1 MAAKPEDTFGMT
13 FSTTRPLWLTAC
25 LLAVFLFITSCSSI
39 PFFQTGPTSTPRPSP
54 TSTRPAPT
62 PTPFPTPTPLPTPT
76 PVPAVRITSGDKALS
91 YGDWELA
98 LKEYS
103 EAAAG
108 SPDPEIQAAAA
119 LGIGR
124 VHYYLGDY
132 IKALTSLRKVVEY
145 YPNSY
150 HAGAAYFFLAQTY
163 NTLTRYEE
171 AAQSYDFYIQSKP
184 DLIDAYIYE
193 LQGDVY
199 VASGD
204 LEEAMTS
211 YLAAINSPKTGD
223 RIPLQ
228 IKTAG
233 IYAQS
238 GDYQTALLMYEDI
251 YQRADNDFTK
261 AQLALLIGQ
270 TYMTLGQPEPA
281 YAIYQDAVRSYPLA
295 YDTYLALV
303 ALVQAGQRVNELD
316 RGLVN
321 YFARQYNLSIA
332 ALDRYLS
339 SEPESPDTAHYYK
352 GLNLRALGNHYGA
365 IEQFEIVIEQYTGS
379 NHWANAWEQ
388 KANTFINQLDNRSA
402 GRQVLLDFAET
413 AYWHSKAPE
422 LLYRAARDFEIEGDL
437 DTAAVLWERVAD
449 DFPYYDNAFRAMF
462 LAGISR
468 YRQDEFGEALDIF
481 QRSVEHAQSAYFR
494 AAAYMWIGKAHQ
506 ALGDALGAE
515 AAWREAAGIDPVGY
529 YSERSRDLLLGRE
542 PFTPPAKIY
551 LSLDREAEKREA
563 EEWIRTTFLLPSVID
578 LSRPG
583 PLLSDPRTIR
593 GTELW
598 RLGLLEEA
606 RLEFEDLRLSV
617 EDDAANTYR
626 LANYLIDFGLYRP
639 GIFAA
644 RRVLTLAG
652 MDDAATI
659 NAPAYF
665 NRLRYGTYYLDLIV
679 PEAEKYDF
687 HPFFVL
693 SLIRQESLFES
704 WIGSSAGARGLMQ
717 FMPATGQER
726 AERMGWPPDYTV
738 DDLYRPVV
746 SIVFG
751 LNYLDFNRT
760 YLDGDLYATLAGY
773 NAGPGNSRAWKNIA
787 PDDPDLFLEIVRF
800 EETHRYI
807 RVIYEM
813 FTIYSKLYSRLP

>member
-1 MAAKPEDTFGMT
+1 MKTSP
-13 FSTTRPLWLTAC
+13 SRWLSVFI
-25 LLAVFLFITSCSSI
+25 LVVFLFNASCSSVS
-39 PFFQTGPTSTPRPSP
+39 FLQTGPTSTPRPSP
-54 TSTRPAPT
+54 TSTLPPPT
-62 PTPFPTPTPLPTPT
+62 PSPFPTPTPLPTPT
-76 PVPAVRITSGDKALS
+76 PVPAVRVNSGDKALS
-91 YGDWELA
+91 YGDWDLA
-98 LKEYS
+98 IKEYN
-103 EAAAG
+103 EAASSSA
-108 SPDPEIQAAAA
+108 DPEIQAAAA
-119 LGIGR
+119 LGLGR
-124 VHYYLGDY
+124 IYYYSGDY
-132 IKALTSLRKVVEY
+132 IRALNSLRKVVEY

-150 HAGAAYFFLAQTY
+150 HAGAAYFFLGQTY

-171 AAQSYDFYIQSKP
+171 AAQSYGFYIQSKP
-184 DLIDAYIYE
+184 ELVEAYIYE
-193 LQGDVY
+193 MQGDAY
-199 VASGD
+199 VAAGKLPD
-204 LEEAMTS
+204 AMAA
-211 YLAAINSPKTGD
+211 YLAAINSPKSGD

-233 IYAQS
+233 IYTQS

-251 YQRADNDFTK
+251 YQRAANDYTK

-270 TYMTLGQPEPA
+270 TYLTLGQPDPA
-281 YAIYQDAVRSYPLA
+281 YAIFQDAVRNYPLA

-303 ALVQAGQRVNELD
+303 ALVQAGQRVDELD

-321 YFARQYNLSIA
+321 YFARQYNLAIA
-332 ALDRYLS
+332 ALDRYLIA
-339 SEPESPDTAHYYK
+339 EPESPGTAHYYK
-352 GLNLRALGNHYGA
+352 GLGLRALGNHYGA
-365 IEQFEIVIEQYTGS
+365 IEQFDIVIEQYSGS
-379 NHWANAWEQ
+379 THWANAWEQ
-388 KANTFINQLDNRSA
+388 KANTLINQLNNRPT
-402 GRQVLLDFAET
+402 GRQVLLDFVET
-413 AYWHSKAPE
+413 GYWHSKAPE

-437 DTAAVLWERVAD
+437 DTAADLWERVALE
-449 DFPYYDNAFRAMF
+449 FPYYENTFRAIF

-468 YRQDEFGEALDIF
+468 YRQENFDQALDIF
-481 QRSVEHAQSAYFR
+481 QRSVEHATSAYFR
-494 AAAYMWIGKAHQ
+494 AAAYLWVGKAKQ
-506 ALGDALGAE
+506 VLGDTIGAE
-515 AAWREAAGIDPVGY
+515 AAWREAATIDPSGY
-529 YSERSRDLLLGRE
+529 YSERSRDLLLGRD
-542 PFTPPAKIY
+542 PFTPPKNMY
-551 LSLDREAEKREA
+551 LTYDRAAEKSEAED
-563 EEWIRTTFLLPSVID
+563 WLRTTFAIPTVID
-578 LSRPG
+578 LSGPG
-583 PLLSDPRTIR
+583 PLLSDDRLIR

-606 RLEFEDLRLSV
+606 RLEFEDLRLSI

-626 LANYLIDFGLYRP
+626 LANFLIDLGLYRP

-652 MDDAATI
+652 MDDAATM

-665 NRLRYGTYYLDLIV
+665 NRLRYGTYYLDLVV
-679 PEAEKYDF
+679 PEAEKYDI

-693 SLIRQESLFES
+693 SLMRQESLFES
-704 WIGSSAGARGLMQ
+704 FIGSAAGARGLMQ

-726 AERMGWPPDYTV
+726 AERLGWPPDYTV

-751 LNYLDFNRT
+751 LNYLDFNRK

-773 NAGPGNSRAWKNIA
+773 NAGPGNSRAWKDLA